1 MKQPDSVDHPGSV
14 LLLAEVYGWRYEP
27 VSKRK
32 IQMLNDV
39 PRTKDSGSAPEVDF
53 AVQVYSDIACNRC
66 GCVCDDLSISVTQD
80 RVVEFQ
86 PDCSVANPWFES
98 LRTALPSSP
107 ADINGHDVDLEEA
120 LDEAARMIRKAQAPL
135 FFGLSRS
142 STDGQRAVCELADRI
157 GATIDT
163 TASIGHGPSIIA
175 FQNAGESTSTL
186 GEVRHRSDLVIYWAC
201 DPLTSHPR
209 HMERFVEAAGFS
221 IPNGR
226 KDRHVVVVDYEA
238 TATSAKADTFLRIQ
252 KGSDFEVLWT
262 LRALL
267 KGIDINES
275 TVAGVDVDSLRRLVQ
290 RMKSSHYG
298 AIFFGVSL
306 TESLTGNTNVEAL
319 LRLVT
324 DLNMFTRFVARRMR
338 VPGDVT
344 GADSVLCWQTG
355 YPFSVNLSRGF
366 PRFNPVEYSAGPMLE
381 RGETDCV
388 ILVGA
393 ERVDRF
399 SEAARSNLRSMP
411 VILLDP
417 PNAQW
422 NVRADVRFNTA
433 IYGIHRRAT
442 AYRMDEV
449 PVPLRKIINS
459 PLPSDDEV
467 LRAILKRL

>member
-1 MKQPDSVDHPGSV
+1 MRRTNSVSHSGSV
-14 LLLAEVYGWRYEP
+14 WLLTEICGGKYGSK
-27 VSKRK
+27 SKRK
-32 IQMLNDV
+32 IQMRNNDQL
-39 PRTKDSGSAPEVDF
+39 TEDSNSASKADF
-53 AVQVYSDIACNRC
+53 AVQVHSDIACNRC
-66 GCVCDDLSISVTQD
+66 GCVCDDLTVSVAD
-80 RVVEFQ
+80 GCVVKFQ
-86 PDCSVANPWFES
+86 PDCSVADPWFES
-98 LRTALPSSP
+98 LRTALPSS
-107 ADINGHDVDLEEA
+107 AAEINGHAVDLEAA
-120 LDEAARMIRKAQAPL
+120 LDEATRLIRKARAPL

-163 TASIGHGPSIIA
+163 TASIGHGPSIVA

-186 GEVRHRSDLVIYWAC
+186 GEVRHRSDVVIYWAC

-209 HMERFVEAAGFS
+209 HMERFVEASGLS

-226 KDRHVVVVDYEA
+226 KDRHVIVVDSEP
-238 TATSAKADTFLRIQ
+238 TATSAQADTFLRIE

-267 KGIDINES
+267 KGIEISEP
-275 TVAGVDVDSLRRLVQ
+275 TIGGVDIEALRQLAQ
-290 RMKSSHYG
+290 RMKGSHYG
-298 AIFFGVSL
+298 AVFFGVSL
-306 TESLTGNTNVEAL
+306 TESSTGNTNVEAL

-355 YPFSVNLSRGF
+355 YPFSVSLSRGF

-381 RGETDCV
+381 RNETDCV

-399 SEAARSNLRSMP
+399 SEGARSNLHKIP

-417 PNAQW
+417 PNANW

-433 IYGIHRRAT
+433 IYGVHRRAT

-449 PVPLRKIINS
+449 PVPLRKIIDS

-467 LRAILKRL
+467 LRAILNRL

>member
-1 MKQPDSVDHPGSV
+1 
-14 LLLAEVYGWRYEP
+14 
-27 VSKRK
+27 
-32 IQMLNDV
+32 MLNDSF
-39 PRTKDSGSAPEVDF
+39 RTENAGSEAESGIK
-53 AVQVYSDIACNRC
+53 VQIHSDVACNRC
-66 GCVCDDLSISVTQD
+66 GCVCDDLSISVAD
-80 RVVEFQ
+80 GRIVKYQ
-86 PDCSVANPWFES
+86 PDCPVADPWFES
-98 LRTALPSSP
+98 LRTALPLSP
-107 ADINGHDVDLEEA
+107 ANMNGRAADLTEA
-120 LDEAARMIRKAQAPL
+120 LDEAARLIRKARAPL

-163 TASIGHGPSIIA
+163 TASIGHGPSIVA

-209 HMERFVEAAGFS
+209 HMERFVDAAGFS

-226 KDRHVVVVDYEA
+226 KDRHVVVVDSES
-238 TATSAKADTFLRIQ
+238 TATSARADTFLRIQ

-267 KGIDINES
+267 KGIEIHEH
-275 TVAGVDVDSLRRLVQ
+275 TIGGVSVESLRQLVQ

-298 AIFFGVSL
+298 AVFFGVSL
-306 TESLTGNTNVEAL
+306 TESPTGNTHVEAL

-324 DLNMFTRFVARRMR
+324 DLNRFTRFVARRMR

-381 RGETDCV
+381 RNEVDCV

-399 SEAARSNLRSMP
+399 TEAARSNLRNMP

-417 PNAQW
+417 PNANW

-449 PVPLRKIINS
+449 PVPLRQILNS
-459 PLPSDDEV
+459 SLPSDDEV
-467 LRAILKRL
+467 LREILRRL

>member
-1 MKQPDSVDHPGSV
+1 MS
-14 LLLAEVYGWRYEP
+14 E
-27 VSKRK
+27 RK
-32 IQMLNDV
+32 IQMSNNV
-39 PRTKDSGSAPEVDF
+39 PQTENTGSASHADV
-53 AVQVYSDIACNRC
+53 AVQVYSNIACNRC
-66 GCVCDDLSISVTQD
+66 GCVCDDLSLNVAQNRIVQF
-80 RVVEFQ
+80 R
-86 PDCSVANPWFES
+86 PDCSVADPWFET
-98 LRTALPSSP
+98 LRTSLPSSP
-107 ADINGHDVDLEEA
+107 ADINGRAADLEEA
-120 LDEAARMIRKAQAPL
+120 LDEATRLIRNARAPL

-163 TASIGHGPSIIA
+163 TASIGHGPSIMA

-209 HMERFVEAAGFS
+209 HMERFVDAPGLS

-226 KDRHVVVVDYEA
+226 SDRHVVVVDSEP
-238 TATSAKADTFLRIQ
+238 TATSAKADTFLHIR
-252 KGSDFEVLWT
+252 KGADFEVLWT

-267 KGIDINES
+267 KGIDVPEPVVGGIAVE
-275 TVAGVDVDSLRRLVQ
+275 SLRQLAE
-290 RMKSSHYG
+290 RMKGSHYG
-298 AIFFGVSL
+298 AVFFGVSL
-306 TESLTGNTNVEAL
+306 TESPTGNTNVEAL

-381 RGETDCV
+381 KNETDCV

-399 SEAARSNLRSMP
+399 SDVAQSNLRNIP

-417 PNAQW
+417 PNVKW

-449 PVPLRKIINS
+449 PVPLRQILNS
-459 PLPSDDEV
+459 SLPSDDEV

>member
-1 MKQPDSVDHPGSV
+1 MPDDSSLTVNAGS
-14 LLLAEVYGWRYEP
+14 ESE
-27 VSKRK
+27 
-32 IQMLNDV
+32 
-39 PRTKDSGSAPEVDF
+39 SGT
-53 AVQVYSDIACNRC
+53 AVQIYSDIACNRC
-66 GCVCDDLSISVTQD
+66 GCVCDDLSVSVAND
-80 RVVEFQ
+80 RIVNFQ
-86 PDCSVANPWFES
+86 PDCSVARPWFEA

-107 ADINGHDVDLEEA
+107 ADINGQAANLAEA
-120 LDEAARMIRKAQAPL
+120 LDEAARLIGKARAPL

-163 TASIGHGPSIIA
+163 TASIGHGPSIVA

-201 DPLTSHPR
+201 DPITSHPR

-226 KDRHVVVVDYEA
+226 KDRHVVVVDSDA
-238 TATSAKADTFLRIQ
+238 TATSARADTFLRIE

-267 KGIDINES
+267 KGIEIPEQ
-275 TVAGVDVDSLRRLVQ
+275 AIGGVSVESLRQLVQ

-298 AIFFGVSL
+298 AVFFGVSL
-306 TESLTGNTNVEAL
+306 TESPAGNTNVEAL

-324 DLNMFTRFVARRMR
+324 DLNLFTRFVARRMR

-381 RGETDCV
+381 RNEVDCV

-399 SEAARSNLRSMP
+399 SEAARSNLRNIP

-417 PNAQW
+417 PNANW
-422 NVRADVRFNTA
+422 NVRANVRFNTA

-449 PVPLRKIINS
+449 PVPLRQILDS

-467 LRAILKRL
+467 LRAILKRI

>member
-1 MKQPDSVDHPGSV
+1 MKRPASVDHRGSV
-14 LLLAEVYGWRYEP
+14 WLQAETYDGRYGLM
-27 VSKRK
+27 SKRK
-32 IQMLNDV
+32 IEMLNDI
-39 PRTKDSGSAPEVDF
+39 PLTEESGSASGTDV

-66 GCVCDDLSISVTQD
+66 GCVCDDLSISVSQN
-80 RVVEFQ
+80 RVVKFE
-86 PDCSVANPWFES
+86 PDCPVADPWFES

-107 ADINGHDVDLEEA
+107 ADINGRDVDLEEA
-120 LDEAARMIRKAQAPL
+120 LDEAARLIRNARAPL

-163 TASIGHGPSIIA
+163 TASIGHGPSIVA

-186 GEVRHRSDLVIYWAC
+186 GEVRHRSDVVIYWAC

-209 HMERFVEAAGFS
+209 HMERFVEASGLS

-226 KDRHVVVVDYEA
+226 QDRHVIVVDSEP

-252 KGSDFEVLWT
+252 KGSDFEVLWA

-267 KGIDINES
+267 KGIEVPGP
-275 TVAGVDVDSLRRLVQ
+275 TVGGVAIESLRQLVQ
-290 RMKSSHYG
+290 RMKGSHYG

-306 TESLTGNTNVEAL
+306 TESPTGNTNVEAL

-381 RGETDCV
+381 RNETDCV

-393 ERVDRF
+393 ERVNRF
-399 SEAARSNLRSMP
+399 SEAARSNLQNIP

-417 PNAQW
+417 PNANW

-449 PVPLRKIINS
+449 PVPLRQIMNS

>member
-1 MKQPDSVDHPGSV
+1 VNV
-14 LLLAEVYGWRYEP
+14 AELVFGER
-27 VSKRK
+27 
-32 IQMLNDV
+32 
-39 PRTKDSGSAPEVDF
+39 PE
-53 AVQVYSDIACNRC
+53 
-66 GCVCDDLSISVTQD
+66 
-80 RVVEFQ
+80 
-86 PDCSVANPWFES
+86 
-98 LRTALPSSP
+98 
-107 ADINGHDVDLEEA
+107 
-120 LDEAARMIRKAQAPL
+120 
-135 FFGLSRS
+135 
-142 STDGQRAVCELADRI
+142 ELAPRNMSRFNLKRAYATAMHPIYFGMILAVLSPWLVCLLDKRESAATRGFVMFVVPI
-157 GATIDT
+157 MLLGLMATISKTPIMTVLGSWVFLLGATIDT
-163 TASIGHGPSIIA
+163 TASIGHGPSIVA

-226 KDRHVVVVDYEA
+226 KDRHVVVVDSEA

-267 KGIDINES
+267 KGIDIYES
-275 TVAGVDVDSLRRLVQ
+275 TVGGVDVDSLRQLVQ
-290 RMKSSHYG
+290 RMKASHYG
-298 AIFFGVSL
+298 AVFFGVTL

-399 SEAARSNLRSMP
+399 SEAARSNLRRIP

-417 PNAQW
+417 PNANW

-449 PVPLRKIINS
+449 PVPLRQILNS
-459 PLPSDDEV
+459 SLPSDDEV

>member
-1 MKQPDSVDHPGSV
+1 MPNDFPLTENSDSAS
-14 LLLAEVYGWRYEP
+14 E
-27 VSKRK
+27 S
-32 IQMLNDV
+32 DV
-39 PRTKDSGSAPEVDF
+39 AI
-53 AVQVYSDIACNRC
+53 QVYSDIACNRC
-66 GCVCDDLSISVTQD
+66 GCVCDDLSLSVAQD
-80 RVVEFQ
+80 RIVRFL
-86 PDCSVANPWFES
+86 PDCSVAEPWFES

-107 ADINGHDVDLEEA
+107 AEINGRAVDLSDALEESVR
-120 LDEAARMIRKAQAPL
+120 LIRKSRAPL

-163 TASIGHGPSIIA
+163 TASIGHGPSIVA
-175 FQNAGESTSTL
+175 FQNSGESTSTL

-226 KDRHVVVVDYEA
+226 KNRHVIVVDSEPS
-238 TATSAKADTFLRIQ
+238 ATSAKADTFLQIR

-267 KGIDINES
+267 KGIEIPEHTIGGI
-275 TVAGVDVDSLRRLVQ
+275 TVETLRRLVQ
-290 RMKSSHYG
+290 RMKASHYG
-298 AIFFGVSL
+298 AVFFGVSL
-306 TESLTGNTNVEAL
+306 TESPTGNTNVEAL

-324 DLNMFTRFVARRMR
+324 DLNLFTRFVARRMR

-366 PRFNPVEYSAGPMLE
+366 PRFNPVEYSAGPILE
-381 RGETDCV
+381 RNETDCV

-399 SEAARSNLRSMP
+399 SDAARSNLRNIP

-417 PNAQW
+417 PNVNW

-449 PVPLRKIINS
+449 PVPLRKIIDS

-467 LRAILKRL
+467 LRAILGRL

>member
-1 MKQPDSVDHPGSV
+1 M
-14 LLLAEVYGWRYEP
+14 
-27 VSKRK
+27 SKRK
-32 IQMLNDV
+32 TQMLNNV
-39 PRTKDSGSAPEVDF
+39 PPTEDSWAASDANV

-66 GCVCDDLSISVTQD
+66 GCVCDDLSISVAQD
-80 RVVEFQ
+80 RIVRFQ
-86 PDCSVANPWFES
+86 PDCSVADPWFES

-107 ADINGHDVDLEEA
+107 ANINGRAVNLEEA
-120 LDEAARMIRKAQAPL
+120 LEEAARLIRNARAPL

-163 TASIGHGPSIIA
+163 TASIGHGPSIVA

-186 GEVRHRSDLVIYWAC
+186 GEVRHRSDVVIYWAC

-209 HMERFVEAAGFS
+209 HMERFVDASGLS

-226 KDRHVVVVDYEA
+226 KDRHVIVVDSEP
-238 TATSAKADTFLRIQ
+238 TATSARADTFLRIR

-267 KGIDINES
+267 KGIEIPDPIVGGIAVE
-275 TVAGVDVDSLRRLVQ
+275 SLRQLVQ
-290 RMKSSHYG
+290 RMKGSHYG
-298 AIFFGVSL
+298 AVFFGVSL
-306 TESLTGNTNVEAL
+306 TESPTGNTNVEAL

-381 RGETDCV
+381 RNETDCV

-399 SEAARSNLRSMP
+399 SEAARFNLQNTP

-422 NVRADVRFNTA
+422 SVRADVRFNTA

>member
-1 MKQPDSVDHPGSV
+1 MP
-14 LLLAEVYGWRYEP
+14 
-27 VSKRK
+27 KRK
-32 IQMLNDV
+32 TQMLNDV
-39 PRTKDSGSAPEVDF
+39 PLTEDSGSASDV

-66 GCVCDDLSISVTQD
+66 GCVCDDLSISVAQD
-80 RVVEFQ
+80 RVVKFQ
-86 PDCSVANPWFES
+86 PDCSVATPWFES

-107 ADINGHDVDLEEA
+107 ADINGRAADLEEA
-120 LDEAARMIRKAQAPL
+120 LDEAARLIRKARAPL

-163 TASIGHGPSIIA
+163 TASIGHGPSIVA

-186 GEVRHRSDLVIYWAC
+186 GEVRHRSDVVIYWAC

-209 HMERFVEAAGFS
+209 HMERFVEASGLS

-226 KDRHVVVVDYEA
+226 QDRHVIVVDSEP

-267 KGIDINES
+267 KGIEVPDPIVGG
-275 TVAGVDVDSLRRLVQ
+275 VAVESLRQLVE
-290 RMKSSHYG
+290 RMKGSHYG
-298 AIFFGVSL
+298 AVFFGVSL

-381 RGETDCV
+381 RNETDCV

-399 SEAARSNLRSMP
+399 SEAAQSNLGKIP

-417 PNAQW
+417 PNANW

-449 PVPLRKIINS
+449 PVPLRQILTS
-459 PLPSDDEV
+459 SLPSDDEV
-467 LRAILKRL
+467 LRAILKLL

>member
-1 MKQPDSVDHPGSV
+1 MPDDSSLTVNAGS
-14 LLLAEVYGWRYEP
+14 E
-27 VSKRK
+27 S
-32 IQMLNDV
+32 
-39 PRTKDSGSAPEVDF
+39 DSGV
-53 AVQVYSDIACNRC
+53 AVQTYSDIACNRC
-66 GCVCDDLSISVTQD
+66 GCVCDDLSISVADD
-80 RVVEFQ
+80 RIVKFQ
-86 PDCSVANPWFES
+86 PDCKVAEPWFDS

-107 ADINGHDVDLEEA
+107 ADINGHAADLDEA
-120 LDEAARMIRKAQAPL
+120 LDEAARLIGKARAPL

-163 TASIGHGPSIIA
+163 TASIGHGPSIVA

-186 GEVRHRSDLVIYWAC
+186 GEVRHRSDVVIYWAC

-209 HMERFVEAAGFS
+209 HMERFVDASGLS

-226 KDRHVVVVDYEA
+226 KDRHVIVVDSEP
-238 TATSAKADTFLRIQ
+238 TATSAKADTFLRIR

-267 KGIDINES
+267 KGIEIPDPIVGGIAVE
-275 TVAGVDVDSLRRLVQ
+275 SLRQLVQ
-290 RMKSSHYG
+290 QMKGSHYG
-298 AIFFGVSL
+298 AVFFGVSL
-306 TESLTGNTNVEAL
+306 TESPTGNTNVEAL

-381 RGETDCV
+381 RNETDCV

-399 SEAARSNLRSMP
+399 SETARSNLRSIP
-411 VILLDP
+411 VVLLDP